1 MQLIVVN
8 SNSCPFFFFLYRV
21 RVMVSNATLNNISVM
36 SWQSVLLVEE
46 TAETTDLS
54 QITDKLYHIMIQNV
68 VSSTP
73 HYLQDSKNGKFKSI
87 TQI

>member
-8 SNSCPFFFFLYRV
+8 SNSYLFFFFLYRV

-46 TAETTDLS
+46 TG
-54 QITDKLYHIMIQNV
+54 V
-68 VSSTP
+68 P
-73 HYLQDSKNGKFKSI
+73 R
-87 TQI
+87 